1 MKTSKQLSCLVKY
14 RQNIDKEHT
23 MFHTNCHL
31 VLVTFNNMDAHL
43 FNHYVNIFTTSYIPY
58 HRINDNAN
66 GNDIHV
72 FDVMATGPKSTYV
85 TIHISKKHVTVCT
98 KE

>member
-1 MKTSKQLSCLVKY
+1 MKTSKQLSSHVKC
-14 RQNIDKEHT
+14 RQNIDKDHT
-23 MFHTNCHL
+23 MLHTNCHL

-58 HRINDNAN
+58 HRINDNDN

-72 FDVMATGPKSTYV
+72 FDVMATGPKSPYV
-85 TIHISKKHVTVCT
+85 
-98 KE
+98 